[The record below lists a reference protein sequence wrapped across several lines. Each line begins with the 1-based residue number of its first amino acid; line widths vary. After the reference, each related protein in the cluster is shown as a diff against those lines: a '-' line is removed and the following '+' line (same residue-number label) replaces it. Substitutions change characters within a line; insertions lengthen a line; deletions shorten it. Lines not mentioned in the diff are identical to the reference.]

1 MFAPNDFRFTSS
13 NKEKV
18 ALLINRKQ
26 GENYHMR
33 PVKTRHTGF
42 SVIVTRVVR
51 AREVYISRG
60 LLSEAQRHNVRERN
74 QLTDYDQ
81 IELSPFCCHCWG
93 VGGRGRERKMYR
105 ECARQAQRHNQRVCV
120 YVCVF
125 ERGVDRLLSR
135 SRCHPTPS
143 VSGSVCACVCVF
155 EREASRQISI
165 KIEVSPYSFGV
176 GKCGCVGLWVC
187 VGGAVTLTYL
197 YAYKKQSW

>member
-1 MFAPNDFRFTSS
+1 MSAPNDFRFTSS

-33 PVKTRHTGF
+33 PVKTRHNGF
-42 SVIVTRVVR
+42 SIIVTTAVR

-60 LLSEAQRHNVRERN
+60 LPSEAPRHNVWERN

-93 VGGRGRERKMYR
+93 GGRERR
-105 ECARQAQRHNQRVCV
+105 IESVRGRHRGTTSECVCMC
-120 YVCVF
+120 VCVF

-135 SRCHPTPS
+135 SMCHPTPS
-143 VSGSVCACVCVF
+143 VLGSVCVYVW
-155 EREASRQISI
+155 ERIQSI
-165 KIEVSPYSFGV
+165 D
-176 GKCGCVGLWVC
+176 
-187 VGGAVTLTYL
+187 
-197 YAYKKQSW
+197 